1 MEGSPNRYE
10 ECVGANGSVNVLA
23 ERPEADVEP
32 RKAEVP
38 TDTALGWTF
47 ESAAS
52 ATSTPVLSCRNAS
65 RSVQQDEGACSCGM
79 QGCGRGAGFR
89 RSVLL
94 DQRVENQSTVDTS
107 QYGVRGILRP
117 RFHNHQAFAL
127 LTSHI
132 PTSCLCSIPLTSANV
147 AIQD

>member
-1 MEGSPNRYE
+1 MREVSIELSP
-10 ECVGANGSVNVLA
+10 V
-23 ERPEADVEP
+23 RPEADVEP
-32 RKAEVP
+32 RKAEAP
-38 TDTALGWTF
+38 TPTALGWTF

-65 RSVQQDEGACSCGM
+65 RSLQQDEGACSCGM
-79 QGCGRGAGFR
+79 QGCGRGAGLR

-94 DQRVENQSTVDTS
+94 DQWVENQSTVDTS

>member
-1 MEGSPNRYE
+1 MREVSIELSP
-10 ECVGANGSVNVLA
+10 V
-23 ERPEADVEP
+23 RPEADVEP
-32 RKAEVP
+32 RKAEAP
-38 TDTALGWTF
+38 TPTALGWTF
-47 ESAAS
+47 QSAAS
-52 ATSTPVLSCRNAS
+52 ATSTPVLFCRNAS
-65 RSVQQDEGACSCGM
+65 RSLQQDEGACSCGM
-79 QGCGRGAGFR
+79 QGCGRGAGLR

-94 DQRVENQSTVDTS
+94 DQWVENQSTVDTS